1 MSFIP
6 TAKGLVYN
14 MDSFRTKRML
24 RIHALSA
31 CTHKHIFAYI
41 HWWIRHNE
49 EIFNISEYGS
59 KRFVTQPPVN
69 HSLTIKPLDY
79 KNNGSYATVINLLSK
94 DF

>member
-1 MSFIP
+1 MCLAKPFQIQRQKALSYEFHP

-14 MDSFRTKRML
+14 MDL
-24 RIHALSA
+24 
-31 CTHKHIFAYI
+31 
-41 HWWIRHNE
+41 
-49 EIFNISEYGS
+49 
-59 KRFVTQPPVN
+59 FVTQPPVN